1 METTTGKLYSIV
13 KQWLAEK
20 ASAVDYPAVSKTVHD
35 EVEISAGYFLIL
47 SIANLIA
54 LCGLIMNSSPVIIGA
69 MLISPLMGPIL
80 SFGFAFVTGDRG
92 IWRSSVK
99 KISVSVVL
107 TILVAAIATYISPLK
122 DLTAEIISRTKP
134 NLYDLIIAFLA
145 GVAGAG
151 AICTRRNYL
160 TIVPGVAIATAVIPP
175 LSVAGFGAGTGNF
188 TVFFGGFFL
197 FFTNFVAIII
207 STCAV
212 FSFYGFRPAIF
223 LREELSK
230 LKKRF
235 AFLTGVLLLIS
246 VPLVYTLHRTISE
259 VRLRASIR
267 DSLRHEL
274 DREKRSR
281 LATFSYAEQK
291 GTPLRIN
298 AIVNTVSYFREN
310 EIREV
315 EKNIADSLRHKVVLD
330 LEQIKVQSGGLR
342 EDVVA
347 KPPPPP
353 ALPEKPPWEVVR
365 DLQGKVLSLVSRSTV
380 KIDGIISP
388 AEIVDF
394 TVAFHGN
401 SSVLSVYCKIQRD
414 TPFSD
419 AEKLWMQRMLA
430 ADLNLPVDLQVETIP
445 FVPLLQFKA
454 GETALSDGMTKS
466 ILAVRNVFS
475 RDPDIFVQLEAFAG
489 QGRKEKKDV
498 SSKRLNGIRD
508 VLVNECKVPETRVKT
523 VISDSR
529 MQTPAVRLSIM
540 PAGRTGTGDSAG
552 SEVKP

>member
-1 METTTGKLYSIV
+1 MESAGNRIYSII

-20 ASAVDYPAVSKTVHD
+20 ASLVDSPAVSKTVHD

-107 TILVAAIATYISPLK
+107 TILVAAIATYLSPLK
-122 DLTAEIISRTKP
+122 DLTAEILSRTKP

-151 AICTRRNYL
+151 AICTRKNYM

-175 LSVAGFGAGTGNF
+175 LSVAGFGIGTGNF
-188 TVFFGGFFL
+188 AIFFGGFFL
-197 FFTNFVAIII
+197 FFTNFVAIIL

-223 LREELSK
+223 LREEFSK

-235 AFLTGVLLLIS
+235 AFLTGVLILIS
-246 VPLVYTLHRTISE
+246 VPLVYTLHKTISE
-259 VRLRASIR
+259 VRLRSSIR

-291 GTPLRIN
+291 GKPLRIN
-298 AIVNTVSYFREN
+298 AIVNTVDYFRDN
-310 EIREV
+310 EIRAA
-315 EKNIADSLRHKVVLD
+315 EKNIAESLRHKVVLD

-342 EDVVA
+342 EEAIV

-353 ALPEKPPWEVVR
+353 VQPEKPPWEVVR
-365 DLQGKVLSLVSRSTV
+365 DLQGKVISLVGRSAV
-380 KIDGIISP
+380 KIDRIISP
-388 AEIVDF
+388 AKILDYSVTFRE
-394 TVAFHGN
+394 N
-401 SSVLSVYCKIQRD
+401 SSTLSLYCRIQRD
-414 TPFSD
+414 DQFSD
-419 AEKLWMQRMLA
+419 AERLWMQRMLA
-430 ADLNLPVDLQVETIP
+430 GDLNLPVDLRVETIP
-445 FVPLLQFKA
+445 FVPLLLFRH
-454 GETALSDGMTKS
+454 GETELSDETAKS
-466 ILAVRNVFS
+466 ILAVRDVYS
-475 RDPDIFVQLEAFAG
+475 RDPNIIIRLEAFAG
-489 QGRKEKKDV
+489 NVRKERNAV
-498 SSKRLNGIRD
+498 LSKRLNGIKE
-508 VLVNECKVPETRVKT
+508 VLVKECKVPEGRVKT
-523 VISDSR
+523 VINDRR
-529 MQTPAVRLSIM
+529 MQAPAVRLSVLHAVQ
-540 PAGRTGTGDSAG
+540 PGTGDSG
-552 SEVKP
+552 GDEVKP